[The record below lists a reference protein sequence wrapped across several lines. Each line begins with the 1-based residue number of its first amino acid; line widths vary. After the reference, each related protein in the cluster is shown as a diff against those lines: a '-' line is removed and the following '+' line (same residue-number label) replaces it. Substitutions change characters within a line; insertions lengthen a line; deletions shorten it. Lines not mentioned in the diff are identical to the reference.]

1 MSDPL
6 DGPVSGWTGGVDDA
20 DTEPP
25 LRPGSTRSR
34 LADLRG
40 PALFVVGALTAYA
53 LVGLAAGWLW
63 HELWTPA
70 TGVVIQHEWYPD
82 GNALRD
88 DFSGTGLYVLV
99 AAGAGL
105 VLGVACAIV
114 GGRRPML
121 TVAAATAGSVLAA
134 YVMTTFGERLGPA
147 DPHTLAESL
156 DDGKNLPSA
165 LAVTGFSPTLAFT
178 IGTVVAL
185 AVVYTIFPGKTRE
198 AGLAAEPR
206 G

>member
-1 MSDPL
+1 
-6 DGPVSGWTGGVDDA
+6 VA
-20 DTEPP
+20 
-25 LRPGSTRSR
+25 
-34 LADLRG
+34 
-40 PALFVVGALTAYA
+40 AYA

-70 TGVVIQHEWYPD
+70 TGVVIQHEWYPSGD
-82 GNALRD
+82 ALRG

-105 VLGVACAIV
+105 VLGTACAIV
-114 GGRRPML
+114 GGRRPL
-121 TVAAATAGSVLAA
+121 STVVAAVAGSVLAA
-134 YVMTTFGERLGPA
+134 YVMTTFGEGLGPT
-147 DPHTLAESL
+147 DPHTLAKTL

-165 LAVTGFSPTLAFT
+165 LTVTGFSPTLAFT
-178 IGTVVAL
+178 IGTLVAL